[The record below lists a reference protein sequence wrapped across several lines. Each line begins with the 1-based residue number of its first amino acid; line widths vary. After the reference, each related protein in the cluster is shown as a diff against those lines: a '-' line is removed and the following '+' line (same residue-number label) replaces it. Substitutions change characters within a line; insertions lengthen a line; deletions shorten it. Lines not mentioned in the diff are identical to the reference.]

1 MELKELR
8 IPLILIA
15 AIMLVGSAYYIFSV
29 APNAPVMADASLY
42 DGARFK
48 TGFLPDGAFKV
59 FVSASNNKLMML
71 DAAEGELLPESRTM
85 VLGSAEAA
93 MMREEK
99 LFTNINDTLE
109 GFFGIDIAIGGV
121 LKARGD
127 LADDAHFLTER
138 QFAAVQGEEGR
149 ISVKTEPD
157 GSPKFFYRYATTD
170 ALPEIT
176 LAEGDITDYKTTEL
190 EGKTYYPVIL
200 GAKEATM
207 MRENRL
213 FNKPGDTIDGLF
225 GNDAIIVGVL
235 EETGSAL
242 DMMHL
247 VTAESGYVG

>member
-1 MELKELR
+1 MELKGLY
-8 IPLILIA
+8 IPLVLTA
-15 AIMLVGSAYYIFSV
+15 AIMLIGSAYYAFVVVPST
-29 APNAPVMADASLY
+29 PVMADASLY

-59 FVSASNNKLMML
+59 FISASNNKLMML

-93 MMREEK
+93 MMREED
-99 LFTNINDTLE
+99 LFKDIGDGLK
-109 GFFGIDIAIGGV
+109 GFFGIDTAIGGV

-127 LADDAHFLTER
+127 LADDAHFLSEG

-149 ISVKTEPD
+149 IAVKAEPD
-157 GSPKFFYRYATTD
+157 GSPKFFYRYEATD
-170 ALPEIT
+170 ALPRLT
-176 LAEGDITDYKTTEL
+176 LAEGDIADYKTTEIG
-190 EGKTYYPVIL
+190 GKTYHPVIL
-200 GAKEATM
+200 GAKEAAM

-247 VTAESGYVG
+247 VTAESKYAG